1 MKKGCF
7 IIVLVLITV
16 VIAAVIYFFKYR
28 EGDIVEV
35 LKPMIVSSVED
46 EINKKISEA
55 KKNAYSDSLK
65 TAFDKLILK
74 VKKESEIDIEK
85 ADLIF
90 NSIRFALSDKKIDSL
105 ELSSILN
112 QMKMDLR
119 KDERPKKN

>member
-7 IIVLVLITV
+7 IVVLILITV
-16 VIAAVIYFFKYR
+16 VVAGIIYFFKYR
-28 EGDIVEV
+28 QGDIIDVI
-35 LKPMIVSSVED
+35 KPMIVSSVED
-46 EINKKISEA
+46 EINKKINETE
-55 KKNAYSDSLK
+55 KNVYTDSLK
-65 TAFDKLILK
+65 ASFNKLIIR

-85 ADLIF
+85 ADHIF
-90 NSIRFALSDKKIDSL
+90 NAIRFALSDKKLDSL